1 MIILQPGPDSSP
13 PPGPDPCPR
22 PGRDPCPRSTPG
34 RAAGWRR
41 TSS

>member
-13 PPGPDPCPR
+13 PPRPDPCPR